1 MDDSQL
7 LERAQ
12 SAEARFNSLHDEM
25 ENMKLRIQDF
35 KKNFGIKEK
44 QGGLIQIDYKKF
56 AENLGMEQAL
66 ELRSVIDDVYRISGA
81 AGEKPKVR
89 VSSRVPQSGGD

>member
-35 KKNFGIKEK
+35 KRNFGVKEK

-66 ELRSVIDDVYRISGA
+66 ELRAVIDEVYRISGS

-89 VSSRVPQSGGD
+89 VSSQPKSGG